1 MKRDKITKGQIILRV
16 TALTVLLCLCLGLY
30 SCSEGDEAYSEKQF
44 DENGIFVSEGMS
56 YDELKDYYS
65 RDKDISL
72 NDAEGKLAQMDI
84 TGEEESTYRVAVK
97 KVKSSDKY
105 TPYIEFYLETS
116 EAEDSWVMEKI
127 RKAGVYATKD
137 QKEAVFLGT
146 LACWLREDN
155 VIEYSL
161 YGDIFD
167 TAAIKGSVVC
177 EDESDEDATVLHYLI
192 DTEVKSKDGE
202 EVYVHE
208 FIGL

>member
-1 MKRDKITKGQIILRV
+1 MKRYITTKGYAISWI
-16 TALTVLLCLCLGLY
+16 TVLMALLCLCLGLY

-127 RKAGVYATKD
+127 RKAGVYATKN
-137 QKEAVFLGT
+137 QEEAVFLGT
-146 LACWLREDN
+146 LTCWLREDN